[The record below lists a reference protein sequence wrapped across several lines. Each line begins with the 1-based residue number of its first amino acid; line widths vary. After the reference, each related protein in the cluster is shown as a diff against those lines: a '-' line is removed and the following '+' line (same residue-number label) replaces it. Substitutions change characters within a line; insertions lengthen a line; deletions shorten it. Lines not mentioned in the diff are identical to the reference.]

1 MKANFFTFG
10 NRNYINNAV
19 VLADTLEK
27 ITTVFGDVKN
37 LKLQFKKPF
46 FSQGEFIISPHKVEG
61 HYVGHFEVDGVLLYF
76 AYTPINVSLEEKI
89 LTVDDIKSKIDMV
102 NICYYIAEN
111 CHQMGWQSFE
121 KIYGLRTATD
131 KSIVV
136 IYEIPDT
143 AIITNIIKQQR
154 IPELQILEPELIAD
168 RRFKLS
174 VLLDGKFFCHRYHSI
189 KEFIR

>member
-1 MKANFFTFG
+1 MLANFFSFG
-10 NRNYINNAV
+10 GRNYINNAV
-19 VLADTLEK
+19 VLADALDK
-27 ITTVFGDVKN
+27 ITSLFGDVKN
-37 LKLQFKKPF
+37 FRLQFKNPF
-46 FSQGEFIISPHKVEG
+46 FSQGEFIVSPHKIEG
-61 HYVGHFEVDGVLLYF
+61 HYVGQFDVDGVLLYF
-76 AYTPINVSLEEKI
+76 AYIPTDIPLEEKS
-89 LTVDDIKSKIDMV
+89 LTVDDIKVKIDMV
-102 NICYYIAEN
+102 NTCYYIAEN
-111 CHQMGWQSFE
+111 CHQLGWESFE
-121 KIYGLRTATD
+121 KMYGPRTATD